1 MQEEEEKNEL
11 GELLEIYLSGQP
23 TPAQWS
29 RMMLLLNQV
38 EEIEDAQLE
47 PILRKYWEYQSLN
60 TGEQTFINEAEEN
73 TPSNHRV
80 YFLRK
85 WGWAAAII
93 LLMGISVYLLTANN
107 SSSKKRAVF
116 AERAAKMDI
125 APGKAGAILTLADGS
140 QVVLDS
146 LGNGIVASQNGADIV
161 LKNGQLTYDLTRNAV
176 DKIVYNTMTT
186 PKGRQFQLT
195 LPDGTQVWLN
205 AASSLRYPT
214 VFTGME
220 RKVEVTGEAYFEVA
234 KNIKIPFRVN
244 VNNKAEIVVLGTH
257 FNVSAYENE
266 KSLNTTLLEG
276 RVSIQAN
283 QKIQPN
289 VILQPGQQAQINQQ
303 TATGIKVVN
312 EVDVDK
318 VMAWR
323 NGVFNFEGA
332 TLDEV
337 MKQLERWYDI
347 EVVYEKGIPNTTF
360 FGKISRLNNLQEL
373 LTILEKSNVRFRLEA
388 DRRLIVTP

>member
-47 PILRKYWEYQSLN
+47 PILRKYWESQSLN